1 MSPPSNPT
9 EEDHLF
15 VFGETPRPQELALQR
30 KGANSMAVSMEAL
43 MRGALEQRASDIHLK
58 VENPPIYRI
67 DGDLHRLEA
76 PPLTEE
82 DVRELLKQIA
92 APVDIAKFEKV
103 MDFDCSYIIEGVA
116 RFRVNVCR
124 DDGDT
129 RIVLRLIPL
138 RIKKITE
145 LELPPVLSKICTG
158 KNGLVLVTGPTG
170 SGKSTSLAA
179 MIDEINEKLPVHI
192 ITVEDPLEFVHKD
205 KTAIITQREVGHDTL
220 SFANALRGALRQDPD
235 VILIGEMR
243 DAETVRTALAS
254 AETGHLVFSTLH
266 TVDAVET
273 LNRIIDFFEPH
284 QQIQIR
290 KQLASVLRAV
300 ISQRIVPLKSGTG
313 RCVAAEILVGN
324 RTVREFI
331 EQGKSFKDIVKLIEE
346 GYDQYGMQTFDQAL
360 YDLYK
365 SERISAEIALQNA
378 TSAKDLKLRLQGLRS
393 S

>member
-1 MSPPSNPT
+1 M
-9 EEDHLF
+9 
-15 VFGETPRPQELALQR
+15 
-30 KGANSMAVSMEAL
+30 
-43 MRGALEQRASDIHLK
+43 
-58 VENPPIYRI
+58 
-67 DGDLHRLEA
+67 
-76 PPLTEE
+76 
-82 DVRELLKQIA
+82 
-92 APVDIAKFEKV
+92 
-103 MDFDCSYIIEGVA
+103 
-116 RFRVNVCR
+116 
-124 DDGDT
+124 
-129 RIVLRLIPL
+129 RLIPL
-138 RIKKITE
+138 QIKTIDE
-145 LELPPVLSKICTG
+145 LGLPPVLRKICTG

-170 SGKSTSLAA
+170 SGKSTTLAA
-179 MIDEINEKLPVHI
+179 MINEVNEKLPVHV
-192 ITVEDPLEFVHKD
+192 ITVEDPLEFVHQD

-284 QQIQIR
+284 QQLQIR

-300 ISQRIVPLKSGTG
+300 VSQRIVPLASATG

-324 RTVREFI
+324 RTIREFI

-346 GYDQYGMQTFDQAL
+346 GHDQYGMQTFDQAL

-365 SERISAEIALQNA
+365 AGKITAEIALMNA
-378 TSAKDLKLRLQGLRS
+378 TSAKDLKLRLQGLRVN
-393 S
+393 

>member
-1 MSPPSNPT
+1 
-9 EEDHLF
+9 
-15 VFGETPRPQELALQR
+15 
-30 KGANSMAVSMEAL
+30 MAISMETL
-43 MRGALEQRASDIHLK
+43 MRGALDQRASDIHLK
-58 VENPPIYRI
+58 VGNPPIYRI
-67 DGDLHRLEA
+67 DGDLQRLEN
-76 PPLTEE
+76 PPLTEV
-82 DVRELLKQIA
+82 DLRELLAQITSPA
-92 APVDIAKFEKV
+92 DMAKFEKV
-103 MDFDCSYIIEGVA
+103 LDLDCSYVLKDIA

-138 RIKKITE
+138 RIKKISE
-145 LELPPVLSKICTG
+145 LGLPPVLEKICLG

-170 SGKSTSLAA
+170 SGKSTTLAA
-179 MIDEINEKLPVHI
+179 MVDEVNEKLPVHI
-192 ITVEDPLEFVHKD
+192 VTVEDPLEFVHRD
-205 KTAIITQREVGHDTL
+205 KKAIITQREVGHDTL
-220 SFANALRGALRQDPD
+220 SFTNALRGALRQDPD

-284 QQIQIR
+284 QQLQIR

-300 ISQRIVPLKSGTG
+300 ISQRIIPLKSGVG
-313 RCVAAEILVGN
+313 RCVSAEILIGN

-365 SERISAEIALQNA
+365 ADKITAEVAIQNA
-378 TSAKDLKLRLQGLRS
+378 TSAKDIKLRIQGLRTS
-393 S
+393 

>member
-1 MSPPSNPT
+1 VPVN
-9 EEDHLF
+9 
-15 VFGETPRPQELALQR
+15 
-30 KGANSMAVSMEAL
+30 MEQL
-43 MRGALEQRASDIHLK
+43 MYGALEKNASDIHLK
-58 VENPPIYRI
+58 TGNPPIYRI
-67 DGDLHRLEA
+67 DGDLVRLPEKV
-76 PPLTEE
+76 LSEE
-82 DVRELLKQIA
+82 DVMEFLRSIA
-92 APVDIAKFEKV
+92 PPSDIAKFQKV
-103 MDFDCSYIIEGVA
+103 MELDCSYVLHDVA
-116 RFRVNVCR
+116 RFRVNICR

-129 RIVLRLIPL
+129 RIVMRLIPL
-138 RIKKITE
+138 KIKKIEE
-145 LELPPVLSKICTG
+145 LNLPKVLKRICGG

-179 MIDEINEKLPVHI
+179 MIDEINETRPVHI
-192 ITVEDPLEFVHKD
+192 ITIEDPLEFVHSD
-205 KTAIITQREVGHDTL
+205 RTAIITQREVGHDTL

-300 ISQRIVPLKSGTG
+300 VSQRIVPLKTGSG
-313 RCVAAEILVGN
+313 RCVAAEILIGN
-324 RTVREFI
+324 RTVRDFI

-346 GYDQYGMQTFDQAL
+346 GYDQYWMQTFDQAL
-360 YDLYK
+360 YDLYR
-365 SERISAEIALQNA
+365 EGRISAEVALQNA
-378 TSAKDLKLRLQGLRS
+378 SSAKDLKLRIDGLRVT
-393 S
+393 